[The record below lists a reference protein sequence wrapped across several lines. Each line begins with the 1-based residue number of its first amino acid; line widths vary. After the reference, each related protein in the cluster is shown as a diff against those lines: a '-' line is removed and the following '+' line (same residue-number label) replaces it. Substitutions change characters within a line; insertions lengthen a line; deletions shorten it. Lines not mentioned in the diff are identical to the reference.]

1 MPSQAL
7 PEILREFSRAFTSL
21 PTFDNFMTLV
31 VGWVLCT
38 GRHTISRVIQ
48 FGRKKDGKHHSALY
62 RFFSEAKWDTDA
74 LSEVLLKLVLPFAP
88 VGALIVLVD
97 DTLCRKTGPHLWG
110 GGMHRDPVGS
120 TYGGAGGSTIK
131 FAFGHNWVTL
141 CLWVPLPWNPD
152 RGLAIPVLWRFYRPK
167 KRCPAKLYRKRTDL
181 AKELI
186 AVLRGWLPS
195 RPIVLLGDAEYSC
208 KGIVRELPDAA
219 TFIGPID
226 MDAAVFSLPTPI
238 EGRGRPRLKGAR
250 LPTPTQALADD
261 SIRWK
266 KRKVRLYGAE
276 VEILVKTY
284 VCLWYRVA
292 YTRPVRVV
300 LTRDPNGHMDD
311 RAFFSTDPSLTVEQI
326 LGLFS
331 RRWAQEAMHRDVK
344 QHLGLEDPQNGWWRR
359 PAGKRPKKKTPG
371 PQPHET
377 RGEKAVRRTIP
388 LAFLVYSLVVIS
400 YLRQGDPAADVRRV
414 RKLAPW
420 YRHKVE
426 PSFADMLAAVRRQLW
441 ASRLS
446 EHPVLRPLS
455 SKVAA
460 TLTELFLVA

>member
-7 PEILREFSRAFTSL
+7 PEILFEFSRAFTSL
-21 PTFDNFMTLV
+21 PTFDNFTTLV
-31 VGWVLCT
+31 VGWILCT

-48 FGRKKDGKHHSALY
+48 FGRERRGKHHSTLY
-62 RFFSEAKWDTDA
+62 RFFSEAKWDSDA
-74 LSEVLLKLVLPFAP
+74 LSEVLLRLVLPFAAP
-88 VGALIVLVD
+88 GALSVLVD

-141 CLWVPLPWNPD
+141 CIWVPLPWNPD

-167 KRCPAKLYRKRTDL
+167 KRCPPKLYRKRTDL

-208 KGIVRELPDAA
+208 KGIVRELPDAT

-226 MDAAVFSLPTPI
+226 MDAALFALPTPA
-238 EGRGRPRLKGAR
+238 KY
-250 LPTPTQALADD
+250 LADG
-261 SIRWK
+261 SIPWK
-266 KRKVRLYGAE
+266 KQTVRIYGRD
-276 VEILVKTY
+276 VKLLVKTFE
-284 VCLWYRVA
+284 CLWYRVA
-292 YTRPVRVV
+292 YTTPVRVV
-300 LTRDPNGHMDD
+300 LTRDPKGYIQD
-311 RAFFSTDPSLTVEQI
+311 RAFFSTDSALGVDEI

-344 QHLGLEDPQNGWWRR
+344 QNLGLEDPQNGWWRR
-359 PAGKRPKKKTPG
+359 SAGKRPKKKVAG
-371 PQPHET
+371 PQPHAT
-377 RGEKAVRRTIP
+377 RGERAVRRTAPI
-388 LAFLVYSLVVIS
+388 AFVVYTLVVIA
-400 YLRQGDPAADVRRV
+400 YLRGGEADADVQRV
-414 RKLAPW
+414 RKRAPW
-420 YRHKVE
+420 YRHKAT
-426 PSFADMLAAVRRQLW
+426 PSFADMLGSARRQLW

-455 SKVAA
+455 PKVASA
-460 TLTELFLVA
+460 LTDLLSVA